1 MTSVPRED
9 RPERREK
16 PQYKIAGWQKPAKA
30 SAVAPISMIVALA
43 IVCIVAAVFG
53 SARNADDLAISQEQE
68 RVTKAISDYGE
79 QALRAVQSVANS
91 ELAVRNIRHG
101 LDREWVH
108 RHIGQRLTSFF
119 GQDYVFVI
127 DAANRYIYASHDGR
141 EFDPAD
147 FADKAQLA
155 LVSDVVR
162 ARSVDAHAQ
171 SGPKAIGLRRLIRVL
186 DQPAIVSGA
195 AVIEPSAS
203 APSGSA
209 PVVLAVQFITPSMLS
224 EISSRLELPP
234 LRLAKP
240 GDVIA
245 DDHVLRLVGA
255 GDEPVAS
262 IVWKP
267 KRLGA
272 EVIRNVLPFI
282 VIALG
287 EFLILAGFVLR
298 YMDKST
304 RALSE
309 RSEQMRH
316 LALHDPMSGLP
327 NRLSFGQALEK
338 IIEGSRTEG
347 LKAAVILVDLDHFK
361 DVNDTLG
368 HHVGDDLIAVV
379 SERLRGSVR
388 EQDFVARLG
397 GDEFAVIAVG
407 CAGKSAINVIA
418 ERIVKAV
425 CAPFMIGGHTI
436 AVGASLG
443 VAVADEQ
450 AESAAEVMRR
460 ADIALYKAKKDGRRR
475 ACLFDRAMD
484 SELKERT
491 RSEHE
496 LREAIENG
504 SLALAYQPIVS
515 ADGERI
521 IGVEALCRW
530 RKSDGSEIE
539 AANFIQVA
547 EDSGLIV
554 PLGEWVLRRACQ
566 DAANWPDVPV
576 AVNVSAQQFRRPEF
590 ERTAAAILAETG
602 FDPHRLEIELTEA
615 IPLGNIDA
623 VANTMKALKSL
634 GVRFAIDDFGTGYSS
649 LKHLRRL
656 AFDMLKIDGSLVQ
669 SIGASSDT
677 ATIVHAIVSL
687 GRGLGLKVTAE
698 GVETAEQH
706 LFLRAAGVHAMQG
719 YHFGR
724 PVDAETMGKRLRA
737 ERPERARQ
745 AVG

>member
-9 RPERREK
+9 TPERREK

-30 SAVAPISMIVALA
+30 SALAPISMIVALA
-43 IVCIVAAVFG
+43 IICIVAAVFS
-53 SARNADDLAISQEQE
+53 SARNADELAISQEQE
-68 RVTKAISDYGE
+68 RVNKAISDYGE

-141 EFDPAD
+141 EFDPGD
-147 FADKAQLA
+147 FADKPQLS
-155 LVSDVVR
+155 LVSDAVR
-162 ARSVDAHAQ
+162 ARSADPQ
-171 SGPKAIGLRRLIRVL
+171 SGLKAIGLRRLMRFL
-186 DQPAIVSGA
+186 DQPAIVSSA
-195 AVIEPSAS
+195 AVIEPSVS
-203 APSGSA
+203 APAGSA
-209 PVVLAVQFITPSMLS
+209 PVVLAVQFITPAMLS
-224 EISSRLELPP
+224 EISSRLELPI

-240 GDVIA
+240 GDVVG
-245 DDHVLRLVGA
+245 DDHVLRLVG
-255 GDEPVAS
+255 GGNEPVAS
-262 IVWKP
+262 ILWKP

-304 RALSE
+304 RALAE
-309 RSEQMRH
+309 RGEQMRH

-327 NRLSFGQALEK
+327 NRFSFSQALEK
-338 IIEGSRTEG
+338 IVEGSRTEG

-368 HHVGDDLIAVV
+368 HHIGDDLIAVV
-379 SERLRGSVR
+379 SERLRASVR

-397 GDEFAVIAVG
+397 GDEFAVIA
-407 CAGKSAINVIA
+407 AGSVSRSAINVIP
-418 ERIVKAV
+418 ERIVKAI

-436 AVGASLG
+436 VIGASLG
-443 VAVADEQ
+443 VAIADDQ

-460 ADIALYKAKKDGRRR
+460 ADIALYRAKKEGRRR
-475 ACLFDRAMD
+475 ACIFDSAMD
-484 SELKERT
+484 TELKERK
-491 RSEHE
+491 RVECE
-496 LREAIENG
+496 LREAIETG
-504 SLALAYQPIVS
+504 SMTLVYQPITT

-530 RKSDGSEIE
+530 PRSDGSELE
-539 AANFIQVA
+539 AAKFIHLA

-554 PLGEWVLRRACQ
+554 PLGDWVLRRACL
-566 DAANWPDVPV
+566 DAANWPDLPV
-576 AVNVSAQQFRRPEF
+576 AVNISALQFRRPEF
-590 ERTAAAILAETG
+590 ERTAALILAETG
-602 FDPHRLEIELTEA
+602 FDPHRLEIELTESSL
-615 IPLGNIDA
+615 LGNVDA
-623 VANTMKALKSL
+623 IANTIRALKSL
-634 GVRFAIDDFGTGYSS
+634 GVRFALDDFGTGYSS

-656 AFDMLKIDGSLVQ
+656 AFDKLKIDHSLVQ
-669 SIGASSDT
+669 SIDGSSET

-698 GVETAEQH
+698 GVETSEQH

-724 PVDAETMGKRLRA
+724 PVDAETIGKRLSA

-745 AVG
+745 AAG